1 MMINVWKGAGALIV
15 IVFLLSGCSPSQ
27 LQDLREGAL
36 GLGSCSLHTSL
47 GCVSQAIG
55 ACAIPSEDW
64 GSEDWGSYAS
74 CVADKSGKCSAA
86 GLAKCTVSSAIRAAG
101 GPVAMGGVACSQAAV
116 LECVN
121 DTTIETEVE
130 ALSAVAACQRMV
142 CLNGE

>member
-1 MMINVWKGAGALIV
+1 MNVWSGAAGLIV
-15 IVFLLSGCSPSQ
+15 IAFLQTGCSPSH
-27 LQDLREGAL
+27 LQGLREGAI

-55 ACAIPSEDW
+55 ACSIPADNW

-74 CVADKSGKCSAA
+74 CVADKSGRCSAA

-142 CLNGE
+142 CLKGE

>member
-1 MMINVWKGAGALIV
+1 MMNVWTGAGALIMV
-15 IVFLLSGCSPSQ
+15 ALLQTGCSPSH

-55 ACAIPSEDW
+55 ACSIPADDW

-74 CVADKSGKCSAA
+74 CVAEKSGKCSAA

-101 GPVAMGGVACSQAAV
+101 GPVVMGGVACNQNKV

-121 DTTIETEVE
+121 DTTIETEAE
-130 ALSAVAACQRMV
+130 ALSAVAACQRRV